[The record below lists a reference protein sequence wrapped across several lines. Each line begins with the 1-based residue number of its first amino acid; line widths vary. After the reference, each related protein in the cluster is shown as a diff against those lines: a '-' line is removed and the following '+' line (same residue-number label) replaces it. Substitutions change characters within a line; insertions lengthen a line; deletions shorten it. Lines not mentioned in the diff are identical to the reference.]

1 MNLLFSLAAKINEQ
15 TKIVSIGVVIKVDR
29 IKES

>member
-15 TKIVSIGVVIKVDR
+15 AKIVSIGVVIKMDR
-29 IKES
+29 IIES